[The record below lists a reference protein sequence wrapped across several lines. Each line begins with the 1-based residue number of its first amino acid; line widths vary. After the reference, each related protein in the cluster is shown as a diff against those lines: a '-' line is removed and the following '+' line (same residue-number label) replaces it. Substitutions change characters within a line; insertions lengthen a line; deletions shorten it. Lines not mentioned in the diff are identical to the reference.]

1 MKKWKHDWKSPEYNA
16 WMHMLHR
23 CNNPKDKA
31 FKYYGA
37 KGVKV
42 CDRWV
47 QSFDDFC
54 VDMGP
59 RPSLDHS
66 LDRINVFGDYEPS
79 NCKWSNRIE
88 QANNKR
94 VHKRVDFF
102 GEMLTAREIADRTG
116 VAAKTVKS
124 RIDQR
129 MSAEKIASKSTHI
142 RKNWEHG
149 TIYGY
154 IKMKCRCEPCRQAKS
169 VHAKACW
176 AKKVSQI
183 I

>member
-31 FKYYGA
+31 FKHYGA
-37 KGVKV
+37 KGVNV
-42 CDRWV
+42 CARWSN
-47 QSFDDFC
+47 SFDDFYA
-54 VDMGP
+54 DMGP
-59 RPSLDHS
+59 RPSADYS
-66 LDRINVFGDYEPS
+66 LDRIDSTGDYEPS
-79 NCKWSNRIE
+79 NCRWANRIE

-94 VHKRVDFF
+94 HNKRVDFF

-116 VAAKTVKS
+116 VAVKTVKS
-124 RIDQR
+124 RIYEG
-129 MSAEKIASKSTHI
+129 MSAEKIASKTTHI

-176 AKKVSQI
+176 AKKASQI